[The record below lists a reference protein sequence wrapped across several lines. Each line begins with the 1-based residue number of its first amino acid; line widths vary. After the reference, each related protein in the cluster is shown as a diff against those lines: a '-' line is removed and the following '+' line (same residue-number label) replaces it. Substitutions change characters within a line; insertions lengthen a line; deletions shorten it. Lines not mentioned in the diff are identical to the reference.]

1 MASKDD
7 HQHASPAVHSQAVDE
22 HERGSSWLSSRMPS
36 ALKSIWPQQ
45 REGTALQPYDK
56 NQDYLVGVRGILV
69 PMAFLWTFLHVF
81 APAAVK
87 GSANDEGPGYQLALR
102 KSLSVLFW
110 NDTLIYG
117 SIMFLSARTICLPFL
132 LESSKSVLASTV
144 FRRGI
149 RLWFPVALTLIV
161 VRFTFSQEMV
171 SRVTEFA
178 ALTGNE
184 APDFNLYVLPT
195 SLSNFNAIYMT
206 FWITHNFQA
215 QAANWAFPTQM
226 LWVITAVFQQSY
238 TVYMT
243 MIIIPYTRARWRV
256 MGAFAFILTAWWVYS
271 WAWFSI
277 SGLLIADAVMNMGL
291 GPNGSGSSFTIRKIR
306 IPFWSLGALFMA
318 AGFIMQFV
326 WTAARP
332 DLQNTELYY
341 HTGIYST
348 GGLMSWVDPA
358 APQLRADCYLIILG
372 FSLMLETSSLLQSI
386 FRSKLL
392 VLLGK
397 RSLSMRFVR
406 SEICLNSML
415 TASQVT
421 SSSSPSS
428 FTLSA
433 SGLSP
438 TWPARTCLA
447 TREQPGWLS

>member
-1 MASKDD
+1 MAGKDD
-7 HQHASPAVHSQAVDE
+7 HQRASPAIHSQAVDE
-22 HERGSSWLSSRMPS
+22 HERHEHERSQSWLSSRIPH
-36 ALKSIWPQQ
+36 ALKSAWPQQ
-45 REGTALQPYDK
+45 HNNTSPQTYDK
-56 NQDYLVGVRGILV
+56 NQDYLLGVRGVLV
-69 PMAFLWTFLHVF
+69 PMAFLWVFLHVF

-87 GSANDEGPGYQLALR
+87 GSANDEGPGYQLGLR
-102 KSLSVLFW
+102 KSLSVLLW

-149 RLWFPVALTLIV
+149 RLWFPVAVTLII
-161 VRFTFSQEMV
+161 VRFTFSQSMV
-171 SRVTEFA
+171 SRITDFA

-195 SLSNFNAIYMT
+195 SLANFNAIFMT
-206 FWITHNFQA
+206 FWISHNFQA

-243 MIIIPYTRARWRV
+243 MVIIPYTRARWRV

-271 WAWFSI
+271 WAWYSI

-291 GPNGSGSSFTIRKIR
+291 GPDGFGSSFTIRKIR
-306 IPFWSLGALFMA
+306 VPFWSLGALFMA
-318 AGFIMQFV
+318 VGFIMQFV

-332 DLQNTELYY
+332 DLQNAELYY

-348 GGLMSWVDPA
+348 GGLMTSVDPA
-358 APQLRADCYLIILG
+358 APQIRADCYLIVLG
-372 FSLMLETSSLLQSI
+372 FSLILETSSMLQSI
-386 FRSKLL
+386 FRSKFL

-397 RSLSMRFVR
+397 RSLSMQFFTFQITR
-406 SEICLNSML
+406 SAIL
-415 TASQVT
+415 TV
-421 SSSSPSS
+421 P
-428 FTLSA
+428 
-433 SGLSP
+433 
-438 TWPARTCLA
+438 
-447 TREQPGWLS
+447 

>member
-1 MASKDD
+1 VAHSKLHTHSLDLPVSGDTNIQIHSPAMASKDD
-7 HQHASPAVHSQAVDE
+7 HENPSPAVHSQAVDE
-22 HERGSSWLSSRMPS
+22 QESKSSWLSSRMPP
-36 ALKSIWPQQ
+36 ALKSRWPQA
-45 REGTALQPYDK
+45 REDTAPWPHDK
-56 NQDYLVGVRGILV
+56 NQDYLLGVRGMLV

-149 RLWFPVALTLIV
+149 RLWFPVVVTLII
-161 VRFTFSQEMV
+161 VRFTFSQDMV
-171 SRVTEFA
+171 TRITDFA

-243 MIIIPYTRARWRV
+243 MVIIPYTRARWRV

-271 WAWFSI
+271 WAWYSI

-291 GPNGSGSSFTIRKIR
+291 GPNGAGASFAIRKIR
-306 IPFWSLGALFMA
+306 MPFWSVGALCMA

-332 DLQNTELYY
+332 DLQNAELYY

-348 GGLMSWVDPA
+348 GGLMASIDSA

-372 FSLMLETSSLLQSI
+372 FSLILETSSLLQSV
-386 FRSKLL
+386 FRNRFL

-397 RSLSMRFVR
+397 RSLSMPLF
-406 SEICLNSML
+406 
-415 TASQVT
+415 
-421 SSSSPSS
+421 
-428 FTLSA
+428 SA
-433 SGLSP
+433 KKS
-438 TWPARTCLA
+438 TCMHY
-447 TREQPGWLS
+447 

>member
-1 MASKDD
+1 
-7 HQHASPAVHSQAVDE
+7 
-22 HERGSSWLSSRMPS
+22 
-36 ALKSIWPQQ
+36 
-45 REGTALQPYDK
+45 
-56 NQDYLVGVRGILV
+56 V

-81 APAAVK
+81 VPAAVK

-149 RLWFPVALTLIV
+149 RLWFPVAVTLIV
-161 VRFTFSQEMV
+161 VRFTFSQDMV
-171 SRVTEFA
+171 TRITDFA

-215 QAANWAFPTQM
+215 QAANWAFPSQM

-243 MIIIPYTRARWRV
+243 MVIIPYTRARWRV

-271 WAWFSI
+271 WAWYSI
-277 SGLLIADAVMNMGL
+277 SGLLVADAVVNMGL
-291 GPNGSGSSFTIRKIR
+291 GPSGSGLSFTIWKIR

-332 DLQNTELYY
+332 DLQSAELHY

-348 GGLMSWVDPA
+348 GGLTEWVDSA

-372 FSLMLETSSLLQSI
+372 FSLILETSSLLQSV
-386 FRSKLL
+386 FRSSFL

-397 RSLSMRFVR
+397 RSLSYFLLQSIV
-406 SEICLNSML
+406 IYGLGIKI
-415 TASQVT
+415 VT
-421 SSSSPSS
+421 SMAGTDLSGYSRATGVAFVVSLLITVLAAEGMYWLVELPSKW
-428 FTLSA
+428 FGRWLFD
-433 SGLSP
+433 
-438 TWPARTCLA
+438 WI
-447 TREQPGWLS
+447 RE

>member
-1 MASKDD
+1 MTVDGRKEGTGPFEKLYLLELPVAATPRHHITSLAMASKDD

-22 HERGSSWLSSRMPS
+22 QESSPSWLSSRIPP
-36 ALKSIWPQQ
+36 ALKSKLPQQ
-45 REGTALQPYDK
+45 REGTTPWPHDK
-56 NQDYLVGVRGILV
+56 NQDYLLGVRGILV

-149 RLWFPVALTLIV
+149 RLWFPVAVTLIV
-161 VRFTFSQEMV
+161 VRFTFSQDMV
-171 SRVTEFA
+171 SRIKDFA

-238 TVYMT
+238 TVYIT
-243 MIIIPYTRARWRV
+243 MVIIPYTRARWRV

-271 WAWFSI
+271 WAWYSI
-277 SGLLIADAVMNMGL
+277 TGLLIADAVMNMGL
-291 GPNGSGSSFTIRKIR
+291 GPNGNGSSFAVRNIR
-306 IPFWSLGALFMA
+306 IPFWSLGTLFVA
-318 AGFIMQFV
+318 AGFIMQFI

-332 DLQNTELYY
+332 DLQNAELYY

-348 GGLMSWVDPA
+348 GGLVNWVDSA

-372 FSLMLETSSLLQSI
+372 FSLILETSSPLQSV
-386 FRSKLL
+386 FRSKFL

-397 RSLSMRFVR
+397 RSLSMPFPTPRSRFDLR
-406 SEICLNSML
+406 C
-415 TASQVT
+415 
-421 SSSSPSS
+421 
-428 FTLSA
+428 
-433 SGLSP
+433 
-438 TWPARTCLA
+438 
-447 TREQPGWLS
+447 